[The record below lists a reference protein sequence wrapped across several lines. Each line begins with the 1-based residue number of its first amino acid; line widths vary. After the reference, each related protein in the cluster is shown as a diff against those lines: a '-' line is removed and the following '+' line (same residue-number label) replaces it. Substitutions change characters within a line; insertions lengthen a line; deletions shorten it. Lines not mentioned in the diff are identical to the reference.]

1 MCAMTSQNVLRMP
14 SGRHSPIT
22 DLLRYHV
29 LVRVYDGDADRWIE
43 ELKEERGIAC
53 ESDIRFARWVRTRLR
68 RDPDLLQRIRAAVDR
83 TTVWW

>member
-1 MCAMTSQNVLRMP
+1 MTSQNVLRMP

-43 ELKEERGIAC
+43 QLKEEGGIAC
-53 ESDIRFARWVRTRLR
+53 ERDIRFARWVRTRLR
-68 RDPDLLQRIRAAVDR
+68 RDPALLQRIRAAVDR
-83 TTVWW
+83 TTFWW